1 MIDRAI
7 CTLPRP
13 FLHLLLQL
21 GMSLL
26 TIRRKISSA
35 ARATGVKAPLG
46 AGNAFVRGGGAAKD
60 RKFVQKALL
69 AELVPAVLNDAPQ
82 LASRAELWQVFGVQE
97 APLRSFAFAGLLLP
111 QARAVRRCGL
121 CCAGTCTPVQHL
133 SCTTSTSGPPCV
145 QKRTR
150 GAERSSEVRNSV
162 RSAVFSMENACR
174 MCGKRIFFLRLAPAG
189 ARGTQVV
196 PKS

>member
-26 TIRRKISSA
+26 TIRRKFSSA

-60 RKFVQKALL
+60 RKCVQKALL

-82 LASRAELWQVFGVQE
+82 LASRAELWPVFGVQE

-111 QARAVRRCGL
+111 QRALSAAAVFAAQAHALLSSICLAQPQPLAHPVCRRELEEQSVLARCG
-121 CCAGTCTPVQHL
+121 
-133 SCTTSTSGPPCV
+133 
-145 QKRTR
+145 
-150 GAERSSEVRNSV
+150 
-162 RSAVFSMENACR
+162 
-174 MCGKRIFFLRLAPAG
+174 
-189 ARGTQVV
+189 TQ
-196 PKS
+196 

>member
-35 ARATGVKAPLG
+35 ARATGVKARLG

-82 LASRAELWQVFGVQE
+82 LASRAELWPVFGVQE

-111 QARAVRRCGL
+111 QRA
-121 CCAGTCTPVQHL
+121 L
-133 SCTTSTSGPPCV
+133 S
-145 QKRTR
+145 
-150 GAERSSEVRNSV
+150 AA
-162 RSAVFSMENACR
+162 AVFAAQAHALLSSICLAQPQPLAHPVCR
-174 MCGKRIFFLRLAPAG
+174 RELEEQSVLASCG
-189 ARGTQVV
+189 TH
-196 PKS
+196 